1 MYAKQPKKLM
11 ILNILDILRK
21 YTDEDHRLSQK
32 EISDILKS
40 EYQMP
45 ADRKAVRRNLLNLE
59 LCVERQVTDY
69 GTFLGFDTLTLC
81 PFERDAIVPEELSAK
96 ERAQLNAYHRKVFET
111 LSPYFNEEE
120 TEWLR
125 KATAEI

>member
-32 EISDILKS
+32 EIADILKS

-81 PFERDAIVPEELSAK
+81 PFERDAIVPEELSIK

-120 TEWLR
+120 TAWLR